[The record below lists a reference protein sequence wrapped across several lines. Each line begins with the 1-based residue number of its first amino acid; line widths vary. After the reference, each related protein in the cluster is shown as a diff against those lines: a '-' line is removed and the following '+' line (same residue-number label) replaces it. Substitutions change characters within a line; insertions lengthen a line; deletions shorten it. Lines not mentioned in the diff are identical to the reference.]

1 MKWLLD
7 EMFPPTAAAELRRLG
22 HDARS
27 VAGSML
33 AGTDD
38 EHLYELAIGEGRVIV
53 TENFA
58 DYASL
63 VAQNL
68 ERGASHG
75 LVAFVRKSDLPLGQR
90 VGACAR
96 ASTRCMGRYQSVP
109 VAWFPLAVTARTR
122 TRHQWDHVDESFI
135 RELKARPLYVVLV
148 DA

>member
-7 EMFPPTAAAELRRLG
+7 EMFPPTATAELRRLG

-68 ERGASHG
+68 ERGAPPWTRCLRSQERP
-75 LVAFVRKSDLPLGQR
+75 ALGQR
-90 VGACAR
+90 VGTGAR
-96 ASTRCMGRYQSVP
+96 ASTRRMGRYQSVS
-109 VAWFPLAVTARTR
+109 VARFPLAVTART
-122 TRHQWDHVDESFI
+122 D
-135 RELKARPLYVVLV
+135 AALYQKCNTYCIFV
-148 DA
+148 AYP